1 MARIE
6 ARISDG
12 RVLDLIRGWLGQ
24 DVMCGLERWTPTT
37 GTPQGAVPSPLL
49 ANIYLDP
56 LDALMAARGY
66 SMVRY
71 ADDFVVLCR
80 TAEEAEAALAEIRRW
95 VGENGLDLHPD
106 KTHVGDCRQ
115 PGQGFEFL
123 GYRFENGR
131 RRVREKSLRQLK
143 QRIRG
148 KTRRTRGDSLE
159 RIVVDLNATLRGW
172 FGYYKHA
179 YRTTFEP
186 LDKFVRRRLRALLA
200 KQAKRPDFGRSLRV
214 QMKWPNKF
222 FAAAGLFALHTAW
235 QTARHSR

>member
-1 MARIE
+1 MDAVTYPHDAVASAIQEGFVPFKVNMLERHPDFKE
-6 ARISDG
+6 ACAAG
-12 RVLDLIRGWLGQ
+12 RVLWG
-24 DVMCGLERWTPTT
+24 PTFVV
-37 GTPQGAVPSPLL
+37 A
-49 ANIYLDP
+49 D
-56 LDALMAARGY
+56 ARG
-66 SMVRY
+66 S
-71 ADDFVVLCR
+71 
-80 TAEEAEAALAEIRRW
+80 EIRRW
-95 VGENGLDLHPD
+95 VGENGLCLHPD